1 MAEER
6 FEGSGPVARYWLANC
21 EGFSVRGG
29 VQGTVEELL
38 RDADPFVTSR
48 LVVRRG
54 RRRTVV
60 PVEAVAVVI
69 PAERT
74 VLVERRRSAQPARA
88 RTAARSA
95 TRRTVAGTAV
105 AARTVASAVPPARS
119 TLART
124 GTRVAARTTTVAAA
138 TTRTVASA
146 GPPTRSALAGASRR
160 FHPLLRATRNVAGYA
175 AAVLV
180 ESFRS
185 LAQELRGRPSR
196 SP

>member
-1 MAEER
+1 MADER
-6 FEGSGPVARYWLANC
+6 FEGTGPVARYWLANC
-21 EGFSVRGG
+21 EGFAVRGG

-38 RDADPFVTSR
+38 RDADPFVTTR

-60 PVEAVAVVI
+60 PVEAVASVI

-74 VLVERRRSAQPARA
+74 VLVAQRRSRRPAQARTVQARA
-88 RTAARSA
+88 VAQRTGSRV
-95 TRRTVAGTAV
+95 VAGTTTAV
-105 AARTVASAVPPARS
+105 V
-119 TLART
+119 
-124 GTRVAARTTTVAAA
+124 A

-146 GPPTRSALAGASRR
+146 GPPARSALASAGRR
-160 FHPLLRATRNVAGYA
+160 LHPAARATGEASGYA

>member
-1 MAEER
+1 MADER
-6 FEGSGPVARYWLANC
+6 FEGTGPVARYWLANC
-21 EGFSVRGG
+21 EGFAVRGG

-74 VLVERRRSAQPARA
+74 VLVERRQSARPATA
-88 RTAARSA
+88 RTA
-95 TRRTVAGTAV
+95 T
-105 AARTVASAVPPARS
+105 AARAV
-119 TLART
+119 
-124 GTRVAARTTTVAAA
+124 GAA
-138 TTRTVASA
+138 TTTALAATNRTVASA
-146 GPPTRSALAGASRR
+146 GPPARTALASANRR
-160 FHPLLRATRNVAGYA
+160 LRPLAHAARDVAGYA

-185 LAQELRGRPSR
+185 LAGELRGRPTR

>member
-1 MAEER
+1 MADER
-6 FEGSGPVARYWLANC
+6 FEGTGPVARYWLANC
-21 EGFSVRGG
+21 EGFAVRGG

-74 VLVERRRSAQPARA
+74 VLVERRRKARPA
-88 RTAARSA
+88 T
-95 TRRTVAGTAV
+95 
-105 AARTVASAVPPARS
+105 ARTVTAAATARRTLASAVPPARS
-119 TLART
+119 AVTRT
-124 GTRVAARTTTVAAA
+124 GTRVAAGTTTAVAA

-146 GPPTRSALAGASRR
+146 GPPARSAVVGVRR
-160 FHPLLRATRNVAGYA
+160 RVRPLLHATRAIAGYA
-175 AAVLV
+175 AVVLLQ
-180 ESFRS
+180 SFRS
-185 LAQELRGRPSR
+185 LAGELRGRPTR

>member
-21 EGFSVRGG
+21 AGFAVRGG

-60 PVEAVAVVI
+60 PVEAVAGVI

-74 VLVERRRSAQPARA
+74 VLVRRRRETRPAAGRTPNGGVPPVRRRRA
-88 RTAARSA
+88 RSQRPPPGGGRSP
-95 TRRTVAGTAV
+95 RRC
-105 AARTVASAVPPARS
+105 
-119 TLART
+119 
-124 GTRVAARTTTVAAA
+124 
-138 TTRTVASA
+138 
-146 GPPTRSALAGASRR
+146 RR
-160 FHPLLRATRNVAGYA
+160 HDQP
-175 AAVLV
+175 
-180 ESFRS
+180 S
-185 LAQELRGRPSR
+185 RGRGPA
-196 SP
+196 SPPGRR